1 MMNIYCMIEN
11 NTYDYEDPYTTTDD
25 IEVAYNWIREGCE
38 EVAILDALSYEYYGY
53 MNFEDLPEF
62 IAHIEELKEY
72 WED

>member
-1 MMNIYCMIEN
+1 MMYIYCMIEN

-53 MNFEDLPEF
+53 MDFEDLPEF
-62 IAHIEELKEY
+62 KAQLEEDV
-72 WED
+72 ED